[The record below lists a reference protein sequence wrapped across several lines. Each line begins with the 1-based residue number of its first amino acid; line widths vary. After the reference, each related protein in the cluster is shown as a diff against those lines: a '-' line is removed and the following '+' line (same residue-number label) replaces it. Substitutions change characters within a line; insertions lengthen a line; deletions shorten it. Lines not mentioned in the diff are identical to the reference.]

1 MSDPTKRPLQFPT
14 WHIPYLEKHRIYELF
29 HELARELV
37 IQKPEDH
44 VLFTKQIISNAAKS
58 RDVARVIMLPSPR
71 VNLEEISKEIANTT
85 NQFIITPIILQKCL
99 GRDLLTV
106 PSEMVAKCLAYLVR
120 TENAYNQGWIIVDCI
135 RNEDDAKNLLQLGI
149 IPTHTIHFI
158 APFHPN
164 LTDLLYCKVRPNWP
178 EMRRIISGLRDI
190 FKSSLREVYLEH
202 RQVLEVA
209 ASCVELLKIRKTL
222 KPIVPRVIIVGPRG
236 SGRKTQA
243 KLISS
248 SLNIVHVDFEYLIC
262 QSWISSTDIGE
273 KLRNCRNEVCFHSEL
288 LSQVINERI
297 LQEDCLRRGWVL
309 TGYPYTDTDFKY
321 LDSLD
326 TPPNRVIFLE
336 CDLNVCRERI
346 RYRKINAF
354 TGSMTNIRNDL
365 RDNHEKV
372 LKTHPKDDISMID
385 AELDYYCQ
393 NYGPIRKY
401 CGGTA
406 SVVNGDQNERWVY
419 ECILGIIMRAPP
431 AAPSRKSLTDLDS
444 SSSGTSVGCS
454 CLEVPSKVIDCYI
467 QKM

>member
-58 RDVARVIMLPSPR
+58 RDVARVIMLPSPHCFQKNKYSALNILHWKY
-71 VNLEEISKEIANTT
+71 VF
-85 NQFIITPIILQKCL
+85 FIT
-99 GRDLLTV
+99 
-106 PSEMVAKCLAYLVR
+106 
-120 TENAYNQGWIIVDCI
+120 GWIIVDCI

-164 LTDLLYCKVRPNWP
+164 LADLLYCKVRPNWP

-309 TGYPYTDTDFKY
+309 TGYPYTDTDFK
-321 LDSLD
+321 
-326 TPPNRVIFLE
+326 
-336 CDLNVCRERI
+336 
-346 RYRKINAF
+346 
-354 TGSMTNIRNDL
+354 
-365 RDNHEKV
+365 
-372 LKTHPKDDISMID
+372 
-385 AELDYYCQ
+385 
-393 NYGPIRKY
+393 
-401 CGGTA
+401 
-406 SVVNGDQNERWVY
+406 
-419 ECILGIIMRAPP
+419 
-431 AAPSRKSLTDLDS
+431 
-444 SSSGTSVGCS
+444 
-454 CLEVPSKVIDCYI
+454 
-467 QKM
+467 